1 MQKLVIGGPPA
12 IDVQIRQAAQT
23 RGGQLAARAMSPLFP
38 IGLPG
43 GYLTIAYATA
53 RWLHR
58 RDRHGGGSIIASAW
72 MGWLLHR
79 AVKTVLVRRRP
90 PIPHARARFD
100 SFPSGHTT
108 GTTALA
114 VTTALVLRRERLI
127 SPQRAAL
134 IGIGAPLAMGLYRV
148 IADDHWATD
157 VLGGWALGS
166 AIALLSLTDRPSKPR
181 ARPRVRRGPRRS
193 AESSGRRSYADG
205 RAHTARP
212 SGR

>member
-1 MQKLVIGGPPA
+1 MQRLLIGDPPA
-12 IDVQIRQAAQT
+12 IDVRLRRAALT
-23 RGGQLAARAMSPLFP
+23 PGGRRAARAMSPLFP

-58 RDRHGGGSIIASAW
+58 RDRHGGGSIVASAW

-79 AVKTVLVRRRP
+79 AVKIVLVRRRP
-90 PIPHARARFD
+90 PTPHARARFD

-114 VTTALVLRRERLI
+114 VTTAIVLRRERLI
-127 SPQRAAL
+127 SPRRAAL
-134 IGIGAPLAMGLYRV
+134 IGIGAPLAMGVYRV

-157 VLGGWALGS
+157 VVGGWALGS
-166 AIALLSLTDRPSKPR
+166 AIAALSLTDRQNKPR
-181 ARPRVRRGPRRS
+181 VRRRVRRGPRTS
-193 AESSGRRSYADG
+193 AESSDRRSYADG

>member
-1 MQKLVIGGPPA
+1 MRKLVIGGPPA
-12 IDVQIRQAAQT
+12 LDARIRRAAQT
-23 RGGQLAARAMSPLFP
+23 PAGRVAARAMSPLFP
-38 IGLPG
+38 VGLPG
-43 GYLTIAYATA
+43 GYITIAYATA

-58 RDRHGGGSIIASAW
+58 RDRHGGGSIVVSAW
-72 MGWLLHR
+72 MGWILHR

-90 PIPHARARFD
+90 PMPRARARYD

-114 VTTALVLRRERLI
+114 VTTAIVLRRERLI
-127 SPQRAAL
+127 SRERAAL

-166 AIALLSLTDRPSKPR
+166 AIALLSLTDHRLNSRR
-181 ARPRVRRGPRRS
+181 APPRVRRGPRTS
-193 AESSGRRSYADG
+193 AASSDR
-205 RAHTARP
+205 
-212 SGR
+212 